1 MQTKGH
7 EQQMSQWLAEEE
19 EQKWEKEEEEEEEEG
34 GGGDGDGDGEEDSL
48 LGGESRVSNKMNPS
62 LGQ

>member
-1 MQTKGH
+1 MQTKAH

-19 EQKWEKEEEEEEEEG
+19 EQKWEKEEDDEEE
-34 GGGDGDGDGEEDSL
+34 GDGEENSL
-48 LGGESRVSNKMNPS
+48 LGNQSRVRDKMNPF